1 MVVEDSDKTYRQ
13 TYWIVHKSW
22 SHLVSCVIDMLQRCQ
37 RKHENDIASIYI
49 LIKLRVIQKQF
60 VWKAKSS

>member
-1 MVVEDSDKTYRQ
+1 MKPL
-13 TYWIVHKSW
+13 K
-22 SHLVSCVIDMLQRCQ
+22 VSCVIDMLQRCQ

-60 VWKAKSS
+60 V